1 MIKKKQIIP
10 SPAEVKFPMSDF
22 DVHANSLLVNL
33 IEVKDKHEQKF
44 GVDRLL
50 TLVSN
55 ELREKFWLQSQR
67 VWAGQQSKDI
77 EKFDRAVQGM
87 IRAYGFLE
95 DWALIYGVDP
105 MPNISVFE
113 HQMGDGSVMVVA
125 KSEMDAK
132 MFEQFRVKPTR
143 FVDSSIKDTRD
154 CHVWT
159 MAEIEELLKSPVLKD
174 VVEAKRM
181 YGHAKLVNLTGFD
194 DIQSDLDFSE
204 PSQLPVLFNIKHAER
219 FKDG

>member
-1 MIKKKQIIP
+1 MVKSKNKQVVP
-10 SPAEVKFPMSDF
+10 SPVEVKFPMSVF

-33 IEVKDKHEQKF
+33 IEIKDKHEQKF
-44 GVDRLL
+44 GVGRLL

-87 IRAYGFLE
+87 IRAFGFLE
-95 DWALIYGVDP
+95 DWALINGVEP
-105 MPNISVFE
+105 MPEISVFE

-125 KSEMDAK
+125 KSEMDVK
-132 MFEQFRVKPTR
+132 MFEQFKGLRN
-143 FVDSSIKDTRD
+143 

-174 VVEAKRM
+174 VVEAKKM

-194 DIQSDLDFSE
+194 DMESDLDFSE
-204 PSQLPVLFNIKHAER
+204 PSQLPVMFNTKHAER

>member
-10 SPAEVKFPMSDF
+10 SPIEVKFPMSDF

-44 GVDRLL
+44 GVGRLL
-50 TLVSN
+50 TLVDN

-67 VWAGQQSKDI
+67 VWVGQQSKDI

-87 IRAYGFLE
+87 IRAFGFLE

-105 MPNISVFE
+105 MPDISVFE

-132 MFEQFRVKPTR
+132 MFEQFKGSRN
-143 FVDSSIKDTRD
+143 

-159 MAEIEELLKSPVLKD
+159 MTEIEKLLNSPVLKD

-204 PSQLPVLFNIKHAER
+204 PSQLPVLFNTKHAER

>member
-1 MIKKKQIIP
+1 MVKSKNKQIIP
-10 SPAEVKFPMSDF
+10 SLVEAKFPMSDF

-33 IEVKDKHEQKF
+33 IAIKDRHEQKF
-44 GVDRLL
+44 GVGRLL
-50 TLVSN
+50 TLVNN

-67 VWAGQQSKDI
+67 VWVGQQSKDI
-77 EKFDRAVQGM
+77 EKFERAVHGM
-87 IRAYGFLE
+87 IRAYWFLE
-95 DWALIYGVDP
+95 SWALINGVDQ
-105 MPNISVFE
+105 MPEISVFE
-113 HQMGDGSVMVVA
+113 HLTGDGSVMVVA

-132 MFEQFRVKPTR
+132 MFEQFRGSR
-143 FVDSSIKDTRD
+143 N

-159 MAEIEELLKSPVLKD
+159 MVEIEELLKLPVLKD

-194 DIQSDLDFSE
+194 DMESDLDFSE
-204 PSQLPVLFNIKHAER
+204 QSQLPVMFNTKHAER